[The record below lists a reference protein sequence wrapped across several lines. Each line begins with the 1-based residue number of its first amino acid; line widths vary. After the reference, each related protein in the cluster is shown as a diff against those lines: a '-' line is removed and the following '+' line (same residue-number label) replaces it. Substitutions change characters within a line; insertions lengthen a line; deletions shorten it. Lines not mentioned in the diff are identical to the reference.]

1 MWQRN
6 NYRLCKAD
14 AIVNCSIC
22 KSISVASYKHCIF
35 IFFFLMNFTCIEYF
49 RLCCS
54 ALFLSGCWVVIKKKD
69 WKVQSQ
75 DSRNQGFVNAD
86 SCLLQTLMDVDGESG
101 SKKHNRECYLYLYW
115 IAGSWE
121 IGKFKC
127 KNSRN
132 LLQWDDSS
140 LYKSIL
146 DF

>member
-35 IFFFLMNFTCIEYF
+35 IFFFFNELHLYWVFQALL
-49 RLCCS
+49 LCFIFIWLLGS
-54 ALFLSGCWVVIKKKD
+54 NKKKD